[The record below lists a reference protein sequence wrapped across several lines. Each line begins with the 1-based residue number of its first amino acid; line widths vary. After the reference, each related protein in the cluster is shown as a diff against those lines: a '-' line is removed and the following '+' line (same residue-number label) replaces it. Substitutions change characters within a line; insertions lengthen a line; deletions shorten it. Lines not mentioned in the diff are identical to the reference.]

1 MLRLNGPK
9 NNSKINSYNICK
21 ETCKSF
27 LFKRF
32 IVTESLSRSPVYKV
46 IEDKDILFLT
56 KRIFKNSFK
65 YFFFHI
71 II

>member
-1 MLRLNGPK
+1 MH
-9 NNSKINSYNICK
+9 
-21 ETCKSF
+21 
-27 LFKRF
+27 
-32 IVTESLSRSPVYKV
+32 KV

-71 II
+71 MIKDMIMRGEPSYNKEQWVAFNQKFRNCELVS

>member
-27 LFKRF
+27 LFKRL
-32 IVTESLSRSPVYKV
+32 IVT
-46 IEDKDILFLT
+46 
-56 KRIFKNSFK
+56 
-65 YFFFHI
+65 
-71 II
+71 